1 MPFLHLAVGLR
12 AHPDAWRVPRASH
25 FTPNNN
31 NLPAAGSDR
40 TDQFSFAA
48 QEEEENATFFP
59 TNNLT
64 CGRRILRRAA
74 QIGAGH
80 ISRDIISRRPVHL
93 LSSDDGRIRPA
104 GDKKKSPA
112 MADDEHRVVSFIDC
126 ARSILLWC
134 QPKKYKHRSL
144 HPTAVHAAADKNNTK
159 VYHWLDATLSRR
171 RNSTLASFI
180 PSSQSTAAS
189 CVIVSAEVLTRA
201 TDCRLPTPH

>member
-93 LSSDDGRIRPA
+93 LSSDDGRIRPET
-104 GDKKKSPA
+104 KKNV
-112 MADDEHRVVSFIDC
+112 R
-126 ARSILLWC
+126 R
-134 QPKKYKHRSL
+134 
-144 HPTAVHAAADKNNTK
+144 
-159 VYHWLDATLSRR
+159 WLMT
-171 RNSTLASFI
+171 STASFH
-180 PSSQSTAAS
+180 SSIAPARYFCGASQKNTNTDRCIRQLCTRQPTRTTPKSTTGS
-189 CVIVSAEVLTRA
+189 MQL
-201 TDCRLPTPH
+201 